1 MAKKVKKIVE
11 PVEEIVVAADSSS
24 IRKPGMR
31 DIEVVYQILQN
42 EKRSLFFRE
51 LLSKAIEG
59 RDGVH
64 DHSWAHVMSE
74 IFTQMNMDSRFHHEG
89 KNKWCLTEWIAQN
102 DVKVLRQFEN
112 SQSSVEKRRREMA
125 FEAIQ
130 ENGMDEDGA
139 RTFVDK
145 NEDSEEE

>member
-1 MAKKVKKIVE
+1 MAKKAKKVVE
-11 PVEEIVVAADSSS
+11 LVEEVVVATDSSA

-31 DIEVVYQILQN
+31 DIEVVYQILKN
-42 EKRSLFFRE
+42 EKRALFFRE
-51 LLSKAIEG
+51 LLSKTIEG
-59 RDGVH
+59 RDGIH

-130 ENGMDEDGA
+130 ESGMEEDGA

-145 NEDSEEE
+145 NEDNEEE

>member
-1 MAKKVKKIVE
+1 MAKKIKKVVE
-11 PVEEIVVAADSSS
+11 PVEEIVVAADSST
-24 IRKPGMR
+24 IRQPGMR
-31 DIEVVYQILQN
+31 DIEVVYQILRN

-51 LLSKAIEG
+51 LLSKALEG
-59 RDGVH
+59 REGVH

-89 KNKWCLTEWIAQN
+89 KNKWGLTEWVAQN

-112 SQSSVEKRRREMA
+112 SQSSVEKRRREIA

-130 ENGMDEDGA
+130 ETGMDEENA
-139 RTFVDK
+139 SNFVDK
-145 NEDSEEE
+145 GEDTEEE